1 MKGDTAF
8 SIYASFQVTTAS
20 ISFLASSTVAAMI
33 TKASYGAEAS
43 SVFNSP
49 YHRLVLALSVSD
61 VISSL
66 GMLTGPFMAP
76 TGVDQAKWA
85 IGNNATC
92 KVTGSFVTFGSGC
105 TPLYVCALC
114 FYCMCK
120 IRKHMSDSEFAT
132 KIEFKL
138 HAVIILFNLCM
149 VIAAQIKESIALSLV
164 GSMCLFASTP
174 TGCRQNPELYGDC
187 IEPRSGNS
195 VIFLMIWIFG
205 VSLSCLS
212 GIVFCMFMIYAH
224 VTSRNIGFQGS
235 PANQNHTRGARA
247 NSTKRRCDDNSFSSS
262 SNSGEGFVDEIPQVA
277 VDSQNSQLARD
288 NSLELVKTYKREF
301 VVQASLYV
309 FAFLLTYL
317 TVWIS
322 LLVSIIAEEEPSDF
336 VKICTSIFYPIGGAL
351 NILVF
356 TRPKVLTLRR
366 RNPDRS
372 WIWAFVAVIMA
383 GGAVP
388 EHSTEDNH
396 RNSPHQTNVDT
407 GVHNSVGVSS
417 GLSYEAT
424 SNNGG
429 DSSQLSFSR
438 NSSSAAHSSGRFA
451 LSSGNTTSKDESSTS
466 TPEPTRKYYS
476 GTMRGAP
483 DHQAVPADEALSKYH
498 HFRSDMNRIKEDCES
513 EA

>member
-1 MKGDTAF
+1 MPPA
-8 SIYASFQVTTAS
+8 
-20 ISFLASSTVAAMI
+20 
-33 TKASYGAEAS
+33 
-43 SVFNSP
+43 
-49 YHRLVLALSVSD
+49 
-61 VISSL
+61 
-66 GMLTGPFMAP
+66 
-76 TGVDQAKWA
+76 GVDQAKWA
-85 IGNNATC
+85 IGNSATC
-92 KVTGSFVTFGSGC
+92 KVNGSFVTFGSGC

-138 HAVIILFNLCM
+138 HAVIIIFNLCM
-149 VIAAQIKESIALSLV
+149 VITAQMKESIAASML
-164 GSMCLFASTP
+164 GSMCMYSSSP

-212 GIVFCMFMIYAH
+212 GIIFCMFMIYAH

-247 NSTKRRCDDNSFSSS
+247 SSPKRSHDDNSSSSS
-262 SNSGEGFVDEIPQVA
+262 SNSGEGFADDTQQVA
-277 VDSQNSQLARD
+277 DESQLARE
-288 NSLELVKTYKREF
+288 NSLDLVKIYKREF

-309 FAFLLTYL
+309 FAFLLTYV

-322 LLVSIIAEEEPSDF
+322 LLVAIIAEEEPSDF
-336 VKICTSIFYPIGGAL
+336 VKILLGIFYPIGGAL

-388 EHSTEDNH
+388 EHSTEEDNH

-407 GVHNSVGVSS
+407 GVHNSVDVSS

-438 NSSSAAHSSGRFA
+438 NSSSAALSSGRFA
-451 LSSGNTTSKDESSTS
+451 LSSGNITSKDESTTSTS
-466 TPEPTRKYYS
+466 EPTRKYYS

-498 HFRSDMNRIKEDCES
+498 HFLSDMNGIKEDCES